1 MPRNTPVWLTATTSF
16 HDSNDVSAI
25 RCPAQDAGVVHQDV
39 EATVVGDDPFDQR
52 VPLLRIGD
60 VVVHEGAA
68 DPGGGLLALVDEDV
82 GDEHRGPFFRE
93 QRGLGRTL
101 PPCAAG
107 DDRNPT
113 VQLPHHVSPV
123 FMAAA
128 AADDCSLAG
137 FAASSP
143 RARHQ
148 P

>member
-1 MPRNTPVWLTATTSF
+1 MAQALEGTA
-16 HDSNDVSAI
+16 
-25 RCPAQDAGVVHQDV
+25 
-39 EATVVGDDPFDQR
+39 ATVISDDPLDQR

-60 VVVHEGAA
+60 VVLDEGAA
-68 DPGGGLLALVDEDV
+68 DARGGLLALVDEDV
-82 GDEHRGPFFRE
+82 GDEHRGSLFRE

-113 VQLPHHVSPV
+113 VQLPHHASPV

-128 AADDCSLAG
+128 AADACSLAG
-137 FAASSP
+137 FAASRP
-143 RARHQ
+143 RARHE